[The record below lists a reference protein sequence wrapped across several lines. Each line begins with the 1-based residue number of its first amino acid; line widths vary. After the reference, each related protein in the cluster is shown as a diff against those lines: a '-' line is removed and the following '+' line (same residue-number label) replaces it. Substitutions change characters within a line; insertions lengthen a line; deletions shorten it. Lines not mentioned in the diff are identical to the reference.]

1 MSRRYRTSQGDTWD
15 LIALRMYPDLGGEKL
30 MDVLLA
36 ANTEYQDYVILPANL
51 VLEVPDVAVPIVTT
65 LPPWKR
71 GGPRRWAF
79 CRVI

>member
-1 MSRRYRTSQGDTWD
+1 
-15 LIALRMYPDLGGEKL
+15 MYPDLGGEKL

-71 GGPRRWAF
+71 G
-79 CRVI
+79 